1 MSSIETFADREALA
15 DAAATA
21 IAYALGAAGP
31 VSLVVTGGTTPGPA
45 YDRLSR
51 LDVEWA
57 RVSLTLTDERYVDPS
72 SEESNERLVRNR
84 LLVGK
89 AAAARFIPLK
99 GEGPS
104 PQADAAAAEPRV
116 RAMGTFAAVLLGM
129 GEDGHVASLFPGAPD
144 LVAALDPQ
152 GEQLCIGVANS
163 PDKPAVP
170 RISLTAAALLDT
182 HALILLISG
191 QAKRALVE
199 RVLADRAYT
208 PPVAAILLQTR
219 APVRILWAP

>member
-1 MSSIETFADREALA
+1 MSGFVGGLPAD
-15 DAAATA
+15 TA
-21 IAYALGAAGP
+21 
-31 VSLVVTGGTTPGPA
+31 
-45 YDRLSR
+45 
-51 LDVEWA
+51 W
-57 RVSLTLTDERYVDPS
+57 
-72 SEESNERLVRNR
+72 
-84 LLVGK
+84 
-89 AAAARFIPLK
+89 
-99 GEGPS
+99 
-104 PQADAAAAEPRV
+104 
-116 RAMGTFAAVLLGM
+116 
-129 GEDGHVASLFPGAPD
+129 PD

-163 PDKPAVP
+163 PAKPAVP